1 MTIGKKKRIQK
12 PWQSS
17 FNQGYDEDQ
26 YKKYMNSVQNLRQ
39 NKGNYSFLKI
49 QNQNSPWYSFD
60 KDNEDRNF
68 NNQVRVVRR
77 NLYQAKN
84 SNTASRLANN
94 EFNNDKDESK
104 NATQIVF
111 IHKGMSPNHILVND
125 KNNKK
130 KVVMVDDN
138 DYKTVI
144 LDKIKSQNG
153 DIDIKFLQHGQRGTS
168 KGDITTDDIS
178 MSKVVDVSIE
188 KAYKDESCKN
198 ITISNVQCYGNI
210 RAVWE
215 NLVSKVEDLKYL
227 KDKKFVIRIGDDKYP
242 GWADNRNRSNY
253 IKGASGAIYRRNVLE
268 IEVDKDGKP
277 RVLLNYVDVTKD
289 FLNKCSFD
297 ELRKNHKNYES
308 AEGIGSA
315 IDPIRIKQPDQKYDD
330 DYIAY
335 MLRKIYVKDKTS
347 IAKNIEEIRS
357 KSTLLSDKAR
367 KIIFEKDSETKEG
380 FKNIIKQLSGRSFEF
395 LKSSR
400 PGGSGRYFE

>member
-1 MTIGKKKRIQK
+1 LARRFDIDKNK
-12 PWQSS
+12 
-17 FNQGYDEDQ
+17 
-26 YKKYMNSVQNLRQ
+26 VQNT
-39 NKGNYSFLKI
+39 K
-49 QNQNSPWYSFD
+49 
-60 KDNEDRNF
+60 
-68 NNQVRVVRR
+68 
-77 NLYQAKN
+77 
-84 SNTASRLANN
+84 
-94 EFNNDKDESK
+94 
-104 NATQIVF
+104 QIVF

-215 NLVSKVEDLKYL
+215 NLVSKVEDLTYL

-268 IEVDKDGKP
+268 IEVDKDGNP
-277 RVLLNYVDVTKD
+277 RVLLNYVDVTED
-289 FLNKCSFD
+289 FLNKYSFD
-297 ELRKNHKNYES
+297 ELRKKHKNYES